1 MIRVGKS
8 DCTPE
13 SLSTTQAYD
22 GEDVKQQLL
31 LDQHAKCYLCERI
44 LSTDFEIEHLRS
56 QQHNAADRQDWSNL
70 FLACSYCNGKKL
82 SKYDDI
88 VDPTQ
93 TNVEM
98 EIKQEIDFSAKKAV
112 FTSLNNSAEIERT
125 IQLLQKIHNGQSF
138 CRKIKEER
146 FFEEVLSTV
155 NDFMQLVKVYLDAPS
170 PESASAV
177 RSSLS
182 IDKPALG
189 FKYWIIKGNP
199 TLDATFAQDIVWNKV
214 LEAQPK

>member
-8 DCTPE
+8 DRAPE
-13 SLSTTQAYD
+13 SLSTTKAYD
-22 GEDVKQQLL
+22 GEDVKQHLL
-31 LDQHAKCYLCERI
+31 QDQHAKCYLCERI

-56 QQHNAADRQDWSNL
+56 QQHNTADRQNWSNL
-70 FLACSYCNGKKL
+70 FLACRYCNGKKL
-82 SKYDDI
+82 SNYDDI

-146 FFEEVLSTV
+146 FFEEILSSV

-182 IDKPALG
+182 ITKPALG

-199 TLDATFAQDIVWNKV
+199 SLDATFAQDIVWNKV
-214 LEAQPK
+214 LEVQTK